1 MSASFKIFVVDDDP
15 VVLDVMQAI
24 LETDGAVTTFSCAED
39 CQAHL
44 VSEKP
49 DMFLLD
55 VGLPGMDGYAF
66 CRLIKDDPA
75 LCRIPVTFVSSHD
88 TIDERIRGYDAG
100 AEDFIVKPFELEE
113 VLRKLKVAQQ
123 IVHSQRALEEQ
134 AEAAEYL
141 SSLVMASMDETGILL
156 QFTSKLI
163 AWDHVPEI
171 AAGLLELLQRY
182 RLDGVVQTRV
192 GNETQTFSAAGN
204 NLPLE
209 TSVID
214 HVRGL
219 GRIFEFRKRSVHN
232 FERVTLMINNM
243 PLADPEYCGRLR
255 DHLSAAAQVVDSRLQ
270 ALETEAANR
279 RSQAGI
285 LLALESVSTT
295 IKALSEAHQRNSEE
309 SSGLMA
315 ELQETL
321 ANSFFRLGLTED
333 QESFLQNM
341 VGNFMKRMA
350 DLLDRGEQ
358 TQTAMQNLNDKLV
371 QQRAQ

>member
-1 MSASFKIFVVDDDP
+1 
-15 VVLDVMQAI
+15 
-24 LETDGAVTTFSCAED
+24 
-39 CQAHL
+39 
-44 VSEKP
+44 
-49 DMFLLD
+49 
-55 VGLPGMDGYAF
+55 
-66 CRLIKDDPA
+66 
-75 LCRIPVTFVSSHD
+75 
-88 TIDERIRGYDAG
+88 
-100 AEDFIVKPFELEE
+100 
-113 VLRKLKVAQQ
+113 
-123 IVHSQRALEEQ
+123 
-134 AEAAEYL
+134 
-141 SSLVMASMDETGILL
+141 
-156 QFTSKLI
+156 
-163 AWDHVPEI
+163 VPEI

-295 IKALSEAHQRNSEE
+295 IKELSEAHQRNSEE
-309 SSGLMA
+309 SSGLMS

-358 TQTAMQNLNDKLV
+358 TQAAMQNLNDKLV
-371 QQRAQ
+371 RQRAQ